1 MRENVIFKLFFVFL
15 RPKTI
20 KMMKKDRPLILIS
33 NDDGFRAK
41 GINCLIEMLRP
52 LGNVIVC
59 APEGARSGYS
69 CAFSATSPL
78 FLKKV
83 REEEGLQVWSC
94 SGTPIDC
101 VKLALSELC
110 GGRKPDL
117 VVSGI
122 NHGDNASVNS
132 RYSGTM
138 GAVFE
143 GAMKRIPSVA
153 FSLCRYEEDADFSPM
168 EPVVR
173 SVVAKVLQEGMLPG
187 VCLNVNCPANPPYKG
202 IKICRMANGDWENEV
217 VKSRHARGFD
227 YYWLVGEYNNYEPE
241 AEDTDRWAL
250 DHGYVAITPSQVDI
264 TNYETIDI
272 MKDWKF

>member
-1 MRENVIFKLFFVFL
+1 
-15 RPKTI
+15 
-20 KMMKKDRPLILIS
+20 MKKDRPLILIS

-41 GINCLIEMLRP
+41 GINSLIEMLRP
-52 LGNVIVC
+52 IGNLIVC

-83 REEEGLQVWSC
+83 REEDGLQVWLC

-110 GGRKPDL
+110 GDRKPDL

-168 EPVVR
+168 ATVVKN
-173 SVVAKVLQEGMLPG
+173 VVQKVLQEGLLDG
-187 VCLNVNCPANPPYKG
+187 VCLNVNCPGTPSYKG

-217 VKSRHARGFD
+217 VRSRHARGFD
-227 YYWLVGEYNNYEPE
+227 YYWLVGEYHNYEPE

-264 TNYETIDI
+264 TNYETIGI
-272 MKDWKF
+272 MKSWNL

>member
-1 MRENVIFKLFFVFL
+1 
-15 RPKTI
+15 
-20 KMMKKDRPLILIS
+20 MKIMQNDRPLILIS

-41 GINCLIEMLRP
+41 GINCLIDMLRP
-52 LGNVIVC
+52 LGDLIVC

-69 CAFSATSPL
+69 CAFSAMSPL
-78 FLKKV
+78 FLKQV
-83 REEEGLQVWSC
+83 RKEEGLQVWSC

-101 VKLALSELC
+101 VKLAYSELC
-110 GGRKPDL
+110 TERLPDL
-117 VVSGI
+117 IVSGI

-168 EPVVR
+168 AEIVQSIVK
-173 SVVAKVLQEGMLPG
+173 KVMKEGLPDG

-202 IKICRMANGDWENEV
+202 IKICRMAMGDWENEV
-217 VKSRHARGFD
+217 VRARHERGFD
-227 YYWLVGEYNNYEPE
+227 YFWLVGNYNCYEPD

-250 DHGYVAITPSQVDI
+250 EHGYVAITPSKVDI
-264 TNYETIDI
+264 TSFEAIDI
-272 MKDWKF
+272 MKSWNL

>member
-1 MRENVIFKLFFVFL
+1 
-15 RPKTI
+15 
-20 KMMKKDRPLILIS
+20 MKIMQNDRPLILIS

-41 GINCLIEMLRP
+41 GINCLIDMLRP
-52 LGNVIVC
+52 LGDLIVC

-69 CAFSATSPL
+69 CAFSAMSPL
-78 FLKKV
+78 FLKQV
-83 REEEGLQVWSC
+83 RKEEGLQVWSC

-101 VKLALSELC
+101 VKLAYSELC
-110 GGRKPDL
+110 TERLPDL
-117 VVSGI
+117 IVSGI

-168 EPVVR
+168 VEIVQSIVK
-173 SVVAKVLQEGMLPG
+173 KVMKEGLPDG
-187 VCLNVNCPANPPYKG
+187 VCLNVNCPANHPYKG
-202 IKICRMANGDWENEV
+202 IKICRMDMGDWENEV
-217 VKSRHARGFD
+217 VRARHERGFD
-227 YYWLVGEYNNYEPE
+227 YFWLVGNYNCYEPD

-250 DHGYVAITPSQVDI
+250 EHGYVAITPSKVDI
-264 TNYETIDI
+264 TSFEAIDI
-272 MKDWKF
+272 MKSWNL

>member
-1 MRENVIFKLFFVFL
+1 
-15 RPKTI
+15 
-20 KMMKKDRPLILIS
+20 MKKDRPLILIS

-41 GINCLIEMLRP
+41 GINSLIEMLRP
-52 LGNVIVC
+52 IGNLIVC

-83 REEEGLQVWSC
+83 REEDGLQVWSC

-110 GGRKPDL
+110 GDRKPDL

-168 EPVVR
+168 ATVVKN
-173 SVVAKVLQEGMLPG
+173 VVQKVLQEGLLDG
-187 VCLNVNCPANPPYKG
+187 VCLNVNCPGTPSYKG

-217 VKSRHARGFD
+217 VRSRHARGFD
-227 YYWLVGEYNNYEPE
+227 YYWLVGEYHNYEPE

-272 MKDWKF
+272 MKSWNL

>member
-1 MRENVIFKLFFVFL
+1 
-15 RPKTI
+15 
-20 KMMKKDRPLILIS
+20 MKKDRPLILIS

-52 LGNVIVC
+52 IGNLIVC

-110 GGRKPDL
+110 GDRKPDL

-168 EPVVR
+168 ATVVKN
-173 SVVAKVLQEGMLPG
+173 VVQKVLQEGLLDG
-187 VCLNVNCPANPPYKG
+187 VCLNVNCPANPQYKG

-217 VKSRHARGFD
+217 VRSRHARGFD
-227 YYWLVGEYNNYEPE
+227 YYWLVGEYHNYEPE

-264 TNYETIDI
+264 TNYETIGI
-272 MKDWKF
+272 MKSWNL

>member
-1 MRENVIFKLFFVFL
+1 
-15 RPKTI
+15 
-20 KMMKKDRPLILIS
+20 MKKDRPLILIS

-41 GINCLIEMLRP
+41 GINSLIEMLRP
-52 LGNVIVC
+52 IGNLIVC

-110 GGRKPDL
+110 GDRKPDL

-168 EPVVR
+168 ATVVKN
-173 SVVAKVLQEGMLPG
+173 VVQKVLQEGLLDG
-187 VCLNVNCPANPPYKG
+187 VCLNVNCPGTPSYKG

-217 VKSRHARGFD
+217 VRSRHARGFD
-227 YYWLVGEYNNYEPE
+227 YYWLVGEYHNYEPE

-272 MKDWKF
+272 MKSWNL